1 MIIVAEFSV
10 LDVCGG
16 PGHASRNGKSATWK
30 KCNWKK
36 LQHAKGEKRE
46 EYKTEK
52 LQRVKVQHEIVQ
64 YTKGVQHGKKVQHE
78 KIFTQK
84 SANNAV
90 WEKFNMKKYKL
101 PQWNTEKVHKNSA
114 L

>member
-1 MIIVAEFSV
+1 M
-10 LDVCGG
+10 
-16 PGHASRNGKSATWK
+16 
-30 KCNWKK
+30 
-36 LQHAKGEKRE
+36 QHAKGEKRE

-64 YTKGVQHGKKVQHE
+64 YTKGVQHE

-84 SANNAV
+84 SVNNAV
-90 WEKFNMKKYKL
+90 WEKCNMKKYKL
-101 PQWNTEKVHKNSA
+101 PQWNTKKVHKNSA

>member
-52 LQRVKVQHEIVQ
+52 LQRVKVQH
-64 YTKGVQHGKKVQHE
+64 GKKVQHE

-84 SANNAV
+84 SVNNAV